1 MSDVGHYHGR
11 STKHS
16 SYYYPHE
23 GNSTLNTSITIHV
36 TPEHYHLKSWAVLWG
51 CFVVS
56 IVFAAVQVHYEN
68 AWFDEVS
75 AKDQE
80 DGTVSATSK
89 KNRKKS
95 SSNNGTSTEF
105 ATRDG
110 RPIRMIGTGGT
121 RRSRYDVE
129 NGDSLSS
136 SDAEVSIS
144 TADWTRRKFRI
155 LLLMAMICR
164 TVMIPI
170 QIYLEP
176 IWIQLVA
183 DTLPA
188 MSFASAWT
196 LLVSFFVKLVGVA
209 LGATGSGDSDSH
221 HNTKQNGSNDGR
233 GAAGNVALPVRT
245 VIQLTA
251 YVLYF
256 LLMGTFFMN
265 PVAAV
270 LLYAFLACIY
280 AALLGTSLYFC
291 PRLLTLLYPTLSSMM
306 NTSTNSTGDN
316 LGQASSSSSNL
327 RSVGSTTGNED
338 VKGGNDGT
346 NRSRSKYSALAVRL
360 SFCGVL
366 CVIVFG
372 ARTVGFCRQ
381 IVTPDQ
387 AESWWWQ
394 YGCLELIPA
403 VIFLILIKPKSS
415 NRNTT
420 SGTNIGGNSTSKGGS
435 KSPPPPSYGSSS
447 QRQTQQQQQQQRHN
461 PQQLFRS
468 NSYGSGNGGFG
479 GRRSEN
485 TPLLKSAGGYGSGV
499 GGISSGPPSPSA
511 PH

>member
-1 MSDVGHYHGR
+1 MTSMRSDQGNVIDDDG
-11 STKHS
+11 T
-16 SYYYPHE
+16 PH
-23 GNSTLNTSITIHV
+23 
-36 TPEHYHLKSWAVLWG
+36 
-51 CFVVS
+51 VS
-56 IVFAAVQVHYEN
+56 IQIQ
-68 AWFDEVS
+68 
-75 AKDQE
+75 KRLTQLL
-80 DGTVSATSK
+80 
-89 KNRKKS
+89 
-95 SSNNGTSTEF
+95 
-105 ATRDG
+105 
-110 RPIRMIGTGGT
+110 
-121 RRSRYDVE
+121 RSFC
-129 NGDSLSS
+129 
-136 SDAEVSIS
+136 
-144 TADWTRRKFRI
+144 THTHTHTHTPKFRI
-155 LLLMAMICR
+155 LLLVAMICR

-170 QIYLEP
+170 QIYIEP

-183 DTLPA
+183 DTLPV

-233 GAAGNVALPVRT
+233 GAANNVALPVRT

-265 PVAAV
+265 HVAAV

-280 AALLGTSLYFC
+280 AALFGTSIYFC

-306 NTSTNSTGDN
+306 NTSSN
-316 LGQASSSSSNL
+316 GQASPSISSNNL
-327 RSVGSTTGNED
+327 RSVGTTNTSED
-338 VKGGNDGT
+338 NKVGNDSAGA
-346 NRSRSKYSALAVRL
+346 SRSKYSALAIRL
-360 SFCGVL
+360 SLCGIL

-387 AESWWWQ
+387 AASWWWQ
-394 YGCLELIPA
+394 YGCLELFPA

-415 NRNTT
+415 NRNKTRGANIDGST
-420 SGTNIGGNSTSKGGS
+420 NSKSGT
-435 KSPPPPSYGSSS
+435 KSPPPPSFGSSS
-447 QRQTQQQQQQQRHN
+447 QRQTQQQQQQQQQQRHN
-461 PQQLFRS
+461 PQHLSRS

-485 TPLLKSAGGYGSGV
+485 TPLLKSTGGYESGV
-499 GGISSGPPSPSA
+499 GGVSSGPPSPSA